1 MSVAVMCIGDSNTRG
16 EYGVGYAGMLTQRLR
31 DDDVTVTADGVN
43 GEVSYGLLQR
53 LDPIIEQRP
62 TVVTVLI
69 GTNDVWGTLS
79 DANARLLI
87 KRCDLPYAPSAQ
99 HFREH
104 LDAIVGRLQ
113 AETDARIA
121 VLSPPVLGQ
130 ELDSPAVRTGREF
143 AEITAEVARRRN
155 VDYLPLFEHQCD
167 HLRLNDAVQVPLPSG
182 ERAWYSAMVQ
192 HLLLRRSWDRIG
204 ERRGLLL
211 TTDHVHQN
219 SRGATIIADLVEAY
233 VRTGITDR

>member
-1 MSVAVMCIGDSNTRG
+1 MTVQVLCIGDSNTRG
-16 EYGVGYAGMLTQRLR
+16 EYGVGYAGMVAQRLR

-62 TVVTVLI
+62 AVITVLI

-79 DANARLLI
+79 DANARLLV
-87 KRCDLPYAPSAQ
+87 KRCQLPYVPSAPS
-99 HFREH
+99 FREH
-104 LDAIVGRLQ
+104 LDSIVARLRT
-113 AETDARIA
+113 ETDARIA

-130 ELDSPAVRTGREF
+130 DLDSEAVRTGRQF
-143 AEITAEVARRRN
+143 AEIAAEIAQQHD
-155 VDYLPLFEHQCD
+155 VDYLPLFEQQYD
-167 HLRLNDAVQVPLPSG
+167 HLRSNGATPVPLPSG
-182 ERAWYSAMVQ
+182 ERAWYSAMAQ

-219 SRGATIIADLVEAY
+219 SRGATIIADLVEGY
-233 VRTGITDR
+233 VRNGIRDR